1 MKGRNDAISAAYK
14 RYLELHNGDRV
25 QALTDLGTF
34 ILGFN
39 AVPPLQMYM
48 EEMSPLTVSTDVIQ
62 NLIHEKSVCEQ
73 RTDVV
78 PGRMHR
84 AKCNFELTRTNL
96 YVKDGTTGPG
106 DNQTEPCPNGCGPL
120 WPVTWEAHARK
131 GWEVAEN
138 YFEQL
143 RAARAAVP
151 TMDILVNRFLAWPLP
166 ASVCSDPCV
175 TTGGYLNRYGT
186 NLLTA
191 DEAQA
196 MFEHVLA
203 SSAPDNHSNDSA
215 TPVEGDLYQGH
226 Q

>member
-39 AVPPLQMYM
+39 AVPPLAMHT
-48 EEMSPLTVSTDVIQ
+48 EVSLDTSLATGVLQDLVADEPIR
-62 NLIHEKSVCEQ
+62 VQ
-73 RTDVV
+73 RSDVV
-78 PGRMHR
+78 PGLMYC
-84 AKCNFELTRTNL
+84 AKCNFELRRTNL

-131 GWEVAEN
+131 GWEAAEH
-138 YFEQL
+138 YFEQS
-143 RAARAAVP
+143 RAAQPAVP
-151 TMDILVNRFLAWPLP
+151 PMDALVNRFLAWPLP
-166 ASVCSDPCV
+166 ESVCCDPCA
-175 TTGGYLNRYGT
+175 TTRGYPNRMGT

-191 DEAQA
+191 DEAKT

-203 SSAPDNHSNDSA
+203 ADPSEGSS
-215 TPVEGDLYQGH
+215 G
-226 Q
+226 